1 MPNARFPMPNSPFF
15 PDLMYDRYLYEKSFV
30 KVKFPMLRNQT
41 ASWNNARELP
51 IWLLRASFCGLLAI
65 GSIAP
70 SVAVAQIPTP
80 EQINSNSPIAQT
92 GAIVRPAIKLGSRGS
107 SVSELQAALK
117 LLGFY
122 SEAVDGIFS
131 QSTARAVS
139 KFQETAGI
147 APDGIVGQETWN
159 RLFPASPGAIES
171 PIANTPTTPE
181 NSEANPQPQPTNF
194 PVLRRRMRG
203 PSVRELQERLRTKG
217 FLRVR
222 ADGVFGPA
230 TEAAVKAAQR
240 QYKLPADGIVGPAT
254 WEALLR

>member
-1 MPNARFPMPNSPFF
+1 
-15 PDLMYDRYLYEKSFV
+15 MYDRTSFV
-30 KVKFPMLRNQT
+30 KVKFLMLRNQT

-51 IWLLRASFCGLLAI
+51 SWLRRASFCGLLAI

-70 SVAVAQIPTP
+70 TAAVAQIPTP

-92 GAIVRPAIKLGSRGS
+92 GAMIVRPAIKLGSRGS

-131 QSTARAVS
+131 QSTAIAVS
-139 KFQETAGI
+139 QFQEAAGI

-159 RLFPASPGAIES
+159 RLFPASPGAIEN
-171 PIANTPTTPE
+171 PIANDPTTAE
-181 NSEANPQPQPTNF
+181 NSETNPQAPPTNF

-203 PSVRELQERLRTKG
+203 AAVRDLQERLRAKG
-217 FLRVR
+217 FLRVK
-222 ADGVFGPA
+222 ADGVFGPE
-230 TEAAVKAAQR
+230 TQAAVKAAQR
-240 QYKLPADGIVGPAT
+240 QYQLPADGVVGRAT

>member
-1 MPNARFPMPNSPFF
+1 MPDAQCPMRKFF
-15 PDLMYDRYLYEKSFV
+15 PDLMYDRYLYERSFV
-30 KVKFPMLRNQT
+30 KVKFLMLRNQT

-51 IWLLRASFCGLLAI
+51 SWLLRASFCGLLAI

-70 SVAVAQIPTP
+70 SAAANLPTS

-92 GAIVRPAIKLGSRGS
+92 GAMIVRPAIKLGSRGS

-147 APDGIVGQETWN
+147 APDGIVGQDTWN
-159 RLFPASPGAIES
+159 RLFPVASGAIEN
-171 PIANTPTTPE
+171 PIANAPTTAE
-181 NSEANPQPQPTNF
+181 NSETNPQAPPTNF

-203 PSVRELQERLRTKG
+203 PAVRELQERLRAKG

-222 ADGVFGPA
+222 ADGVFGPE
-230 TEAAVKAAQR
+230 TQAAVKAAQR
-240 QYKLPADGIVGPAT
+240 QYQLPADGVVGRAT